1 LFRNAFSANV
11 PAMTQIAPPLWT
23 QDQAIAFE
31 AAREAVVDVMAGY
44 SAEIDAEESK
54 PQPDAERLA
63 FLEMQTRHC
72 FDVLKSLR
80 VTDDATVAQ
89 VLREYSAIVRAR
101 DDNGELAAAA

>member
-1 LFRNAFSANV
+1 
-11 PAMTQIAPPLWT
+11 MTATTASLWT

-31 AAREAVVDVMAGY
+31 AAREAVVDVIAGY
-44 SAEIDAEESK
+44 SAEIDAEQAK
-54 PQPDAERLA
+54 GRGDGERLA

-101 DDNGELAAAA
+101 DGKSELADAA